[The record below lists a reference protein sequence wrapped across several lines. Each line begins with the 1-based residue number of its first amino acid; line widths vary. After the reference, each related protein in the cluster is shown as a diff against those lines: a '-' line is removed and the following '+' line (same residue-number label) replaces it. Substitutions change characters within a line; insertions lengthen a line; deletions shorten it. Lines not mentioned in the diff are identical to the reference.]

1 MTQMTLIKTLQGNNG
16 EIFILKGGRRML
28 LSSCSLEIRIYED
41 ATEIP
46 TLGRNAQVKTYHAAL
61 TVCEDINDKVD
72 VSDLDTGYFE
82 IQTDIETR
90 YNQIERVLLDKLAAV
105 ELINLDEWTFDII
118 DMKMIKRLLEM

>member
-1 MTQMTLIKTLQGNNG
+1 
-16 EIFILKGGRRML
+16 ML

-61 TVCEDINDKVD
+61 AVCEDINDKVD

-82 IQTDIETR
+82 IQADIETG
-90 YNQIERVLLDKLAAV
+90 YNQLERVLLDKLAAV
-105 ELINLDEWTFDII
+105 ELNNLDEWVFDIV
-118 DMKMIKRLLEM
+118 DKKMIKRLLEM